1 MEIGIT
7 DFYGYKE
14 PFKKRFDRIKACG
27 FTCVM
32 MSNDKRYKKEN
43 GPFAKRV
50 KYAKKIGLGLA
61 SLHASYD
68 NDILKEFTFAG
79 KTGDKI
85 ERLLK
90 KEIKLA
96 KKYGFKNLV
105 VHIKGECSQVLLDR
119 INRLLKVCEK
129 CNVNFAVENIRK
141 TEIFDYIHANIKHE
155 RLKFCYDCGHNHC
168 FCPDKI
174 FFPEYARL
182 LTCVHLHDNDGS
194 SDQHKPFGMGGNIDL
209 DNLAKNLAST
219 NLQSLDFEILSREQ
233 LFENPD
239 DLLKKVYEN
248 AKKLEKLV
256 TNYRNKN

>member
-14 PFKKRFDRIKACG
+14 PFKKRFDRIKECG
-27 FTCVM
+27 FSCVM

-61 SLHASYD
+61 SLHASYN
-68 NDILKEFTFAG
+68 NDILKEFTVQG

-85 ERLLK
+85 EHLLK

-119 INRLLKVCEK
+119 INRLLQICEK
-129 CNVNFAVENIRK
+129 CNVNFAVENIKK
-141 TEIFDYIHANIKHE
+141 TEIFDFIHANIKHKN
-155 RLKFCYDCGHNHC
+155 LKFCYDCGHNHA
-168 FCPDKI
+168 FSPEKS
-174 FFPEYARL
+174 FFPQYSNL
-182 LTCVHLHDNDGS
+182 LTCVHLHDNDGTE
-194 SDQHKPFGMGGNIDL
+194 DQHKPFGMGGNIDI
-209 DNLAKNLAST
+209 NTLAKDLAGT
-219 NLQSLDFEILSREQ
+219 NLQSLDFEILTRQQ

-239 DLLKKVYEN
+239 DLLKKVYEYAIKIKN
-248 AKKLEKLV
+248 LIEQ
-256 TNYRNKN
+256 YRNK